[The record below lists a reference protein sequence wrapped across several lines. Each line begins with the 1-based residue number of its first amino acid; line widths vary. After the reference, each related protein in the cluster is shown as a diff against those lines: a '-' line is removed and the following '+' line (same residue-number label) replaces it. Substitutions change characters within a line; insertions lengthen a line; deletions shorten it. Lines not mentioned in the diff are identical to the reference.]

1 MPDVQLNMRIS
12 EEIAERFRAFCK
24 EQGISQP
31 QGMDS
36 LLSMMELVQAKE
48 TFPTRQTEIENFEM
62 HAKSLVSA
70 FLNSLEINAGSEE
83 RVKKQ
88 FVASMESKDK
98 IITELQNKVEELQ
111 TLLNESRTIQKDS
124 EEKKLEAEQ
133 AYSAAVK
140 AAQNLEKTIVDKNAI
155 IEMITGKL
163 QEAESKLGNYS
174 TLEAEN
180 KNAKIE
186 VEKLKEQLKESQF
199 SEKNAVME
207 AQLTAK
213 NSIMEAQLEFA
224 KERETMERQH
234 NEEIKKLY
242 EKLAAY
248 STAPANS
255 QKTVSKD
262 KKN

>member
-12 EEIAERFRAFCK
+12 EEIAERFRSFCK
-24 EQGISQP
+24 DQGISQP
-31 QGMDS
+31 QGIDS
-36 LLSMMELVQAKE
+36 LLSVMELVQAKK
-48 TFPTRQTEIENFEM
+48 TFSSRQTEIENFEM
-62 HAKSLVSA
+62 HAKSLISA

-88 FVASMESKDK
+88 FISSLESKDK
-98 IITELQNKVEELQ
+98 IITELQSKSEELKS
-111 TLLNESRTIQKDS
+111 LLNDSKMIQKES
-124 EEKKLEAEQ
+124 EEKEFEAQ
-133 AYSAAVK
+133 QKYLSAIK
-140 AAQNLEKTIVDKNAI
+140 ETENLEKMVADKNAI
-155 IEMITGKL
+155 IEMLTGKL

-174 TLEAEN
+174 TLETEN
-180 KNAKIE
+180 RNAKIE

-207 AQLTAK
+207 AQLNAK

-248 STAPANS
+248 SASPANS

>member
-12 EEIAERFRAFCK
+12 EEIAERFRTFCK
-24 EQGISQP
+24 NQGISQP

-48 TFPTRQTEIENFEM
+48 TFPSRQTEIENFEM

-111 TLLNESRTIQKDS
+111 FFLNESKTVQKES
-124 EEKKLEAEQ
+124 EEKELESQ
-133 AYSAAVK
+133 QKYLSAK
-140 AAQNLEKTIVDKNAI
+140 KETENLEKMVADKNAI

-163 QEAESKLGNYS
+163 QEAESKLGNYDI
-174 TLEAEN
+174 LAEEN
-180 KNAKIE
+180 QSAKKEI
-186 VEKLKEQLKESQF
+186 EKLKEQLKELQYSA
-199 SEKNAVME
+199 KNAVME
-207 AQLTAK
+207 V
-213 NSIMEAQLEFA
+213 QLEFA
-224 KERETMERQH
+224 REREQIERKH
-234 NEEIKKLY
+234 SEEIKKLY

-255 QKTVSKD
+255 
-262 KKN
+262 